1 MQPRQEN
8 MTVVRVVSQFY
19 PSRFSSLSC
28 FILSCLLMMKNIDVT
43 LISDL
48 RIQSGVICGSHE
60 TGSPQLPNTDHKNV
74 KWRKLVRRK
83 PSFIITPLSFV
94 HSAFTVLS
102 VYLVCL
108 SRELVRSCWAATL
121 QCFTGF
127 TSLSPIQL
135 QLEAQHA

>member
-1 MQPRQEN
+1 

-19 PSRFSSLSC
+19 PSRFSFLSC
-28 FILSCLLMMKNIDVT
+28 FILSCLLMMKNIDVNDVT

-94 HSAFTVLS
+94 RSHCRVFIWC
-102 VYLVCL
+102 VYPGNSFVHAGQ
-108 SRELVRSCWAATL
+108 R
-121 QCFTGF
+121 GF